1 MLVMKQYNF
10 TRFEGGYQKGDNK
23 IAINRSG
30 LIRLSAG
37 FCRTT
42 NVKDFKYAAL
52 FYDPTN
58 KAIAFK
64 FTNGQEKGILKLTR
78 DKSSLTISGKLFF
91 LANNLE
97 EKNCLGRYAYEKL
110 FLPETGEIY
119 VIELTKK

>member
-1 MLVMKQYNF
+1 MKKYTF
-10 TRFEGGYQKGDNK
+10 TKFEGVYQRGDNK

-42 NVKDFKYAAL
+42 NVKDFEYAVL

-64 FTNGQEKGILKLTR
+64 FRNGQEKGALKLTR

-91 LANNLE
+91 STNNLE
-97 EKNCLGRYAYEKL
+97 EKNCLGRYDYEKML
-110 FLPETGEIY
+110 LPKLGEVYI
-119 VIELTKK
+119 IELKK

>member
-1 MLVMKQYNF
+1 MKQYSFN
-10 TRFEGGYQKGDNK
+10 RFEGEYQRGDNK
-23 IAINRSG
+23 IAINRFG

-42 NVKDFKYAAL
+42 NVKDFKYTVL

-64 FTNGQEKGILKLTR
+64 LIASQEKGALRLTK
-78 DKSSLTISGKLFF
+78 DKSSLTISAKLFF

-97 EKNCLGRYAYEKL
+97 EKKCLGRYDWERL
-110 FLPETGEIY
+110 SLPYIGEVYI
-119 VIELTKK
+119 IELNKK